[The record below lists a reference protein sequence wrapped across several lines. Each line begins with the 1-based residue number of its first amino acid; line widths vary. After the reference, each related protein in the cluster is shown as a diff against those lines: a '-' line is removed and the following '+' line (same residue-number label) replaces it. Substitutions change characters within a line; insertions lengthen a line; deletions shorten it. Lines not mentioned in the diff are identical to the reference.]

1 MFSANDATPFIGKK
15 GIGMYAIGSESI
27 CSFKRSRKAR
37 AANLIFACML
47 LCMTS
52 ACVSLKQYRSEI
64 TPCALGSSAA
74 GLAKCPTESDDYPN
88 AIEVANDFTLGFVE
102 FDDQGWLYGPKGREL
117 MRTVMKKLV
126 DEAASATEITLVV
139 FVHGW
144 KHNAQS
150 SDPNVQAFR
159 GMLSNIKAGDPAR
172 KVFGIYVGWRGLAV
186 DGPDLIR
193 SSTLIDRKF
202 TAEHVAKGS
211 VRELFARIQH
221 FQLNYSK
228 KDKENDLVSV
238 VIGHSFG
245 GLIVYNA
252 MSQVLLNNAVDPDQ
266 DDGKTKPKIVDPFF
280 DITLLINPAFEASRY
295 EPLHQVAQCRKFADG
310 QKPVFMSLTSENDS
324 ATGFLFHA
332 YRRVVTTF
340 SKYVDPTQTNA
351 DKQTKAGAMVSQKDY
366 EEEADRN
373 TVGYVERYRT
383 HSLYFDDGAAPAPPE
398 NLNEFMCANVC
409 SSGAAAS
416 LIRPTP
422 NAAIKIKTGDG
433 HVMTLNHE
441 PRESCDPNNPFWV
454 VKVDKRIIDGHNGFY
469 SQDPDK
475 NYLTEFV
482 AYQVNQKTKER
493 KVAPKRLSKQMQ

>member
-1 MFSANDATPFIGKK
+1 MVYTNDATPFIGEK
-15 GIGMYAIGSESI
+15 GIRMYEMGNESI
-27 CSFKRSRKAR
+27 CSVNRSRKVR
-37 AANLIFACML
+37 AAGFIFACLL

-64 TPCALGSSAA
+64 TPCALGPSIA
-74 GLAKCPTESDDYPN
+74 GVKECSKASDDYPN

-102 FDDQGWLYGPKGREL
+102 FDDQGWLYGPTGCQL
-117 MRTVMKKLV
+117 MREVMKKLE
-126 DEAASATEITLVV
+126 DEAESTKEITLVV

-144 KHNAQS
+144 KHNAKS

-159 GMLSNIKAGDPAR
+159 GMLSKIKSDDPAR

-186 DGPDLIR
+186 DAIEPFK

-221 FQLNYSK
+221 FQFKYIKQN
-228 KDKENDLVSV
+228 KENDLVSV

-252 MSQVLLNNAVDPDQ
+252 MSQILLNNAVDPDQ

-280 DITLLINPAFEASRY
+280 DITLLINPAFEASRF
-295 EPLHQVAQCRKFADG
+295 EPLHQVAQCRKFAEG

-340 SKYVDPTQTNA
+340 SKYVDPTQT
-351 DKQTKAGAMVSQKDY
+351 DTEKQTKAGAMMSQKDY

-383 HSLYFDDGAAPAPPE
+383 HSLYFDDGVPPASVE
-398 NLNEFMCANVC
+398 KLNEFRCANVC
-409 SSGAAAS
+409 S
-416 LIRPTP
+416 P
-422 NAAIKIKTGDG
+422 NASVSSLRPAPNTAIKIKTKDG
-433 HVMTLNHE
+433 HMMTLNHE

-469 SQDPDK
+469 SDDKDK

-482 AYQVNQKTKER
+482 AYQVSQKTKER
-493 KVAPKRLSKQMQ
+493 KLAPKRLSRQME